1 MTLIFSLL
9 GIVLLIFIIVGITL
23 YIFLR
28 KRIHGHQPGYG
39 YGYRYDTTARAI
51 LKKLQ
56 HDMAYRT

>member
-28 KRIHGHQPGYG
+28 KRIHGHRLGYG
-39 YGYRYDTTARAI
+39 YEYRYDTTAQAI
-51 LKKLQ
+51 
-56 HDMAYRT
+56 